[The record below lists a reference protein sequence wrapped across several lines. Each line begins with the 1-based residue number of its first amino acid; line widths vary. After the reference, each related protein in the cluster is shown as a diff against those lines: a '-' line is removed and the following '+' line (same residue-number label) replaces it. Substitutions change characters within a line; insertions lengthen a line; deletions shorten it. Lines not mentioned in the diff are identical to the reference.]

1 MAQTPGDYKMGRSFL
16 SKILCITVSLLFAA
30 AVLAAAE
37 PSTSLSASKQV
48 DTGKQYFNDGRFEE
62 ALSAWNVALDE
73 YRRADDKL
81 GQARVLRNKAQAY
94 MSMGH
99 AYQAIGSLQSA
110 LKLAKTAGD
119 EQLAA
124 QLAGSLGTAYLL
136 SNRTDEARTLL
147 EQAVAEERAAGR
159 YASAA
164 VAGNNLGSLLASTGE
179 FDAAIPVYQQAISD
193 AKKAGN
199 SGLAV
204 KGSVNIARALV
215 ESKREKE
222 ALAELK
228 NAAGQTKAL
237 EPSHEKAF
245 VLISIG
251 RLYLRLAGNPELNT
265 DELNQRA
272 DQALNAAATVA
283 ESIDDNRAMS
293 YAYGYLGALYEQ
305 EGRTEDAMSYTVKA
319 LRKLA
324 GTQAPEIRYRW
335 EWQEAR
341 LLRAE
346 GKTEEAINAYQ
357 RAVGDL
363 KTIRP
368 ELVAGYM
375 GRRGDFREE
384 TGQLYLDLADLLLK
398 RATAHAGTPAAEAD
412 LREVRSTVEL
422 LKGAE
427 LADYFQDDCVATLK
441 AKTTGIDSLGEH
453 TAAIYPI
460 ILPDRLEILVSLPDG
475 MKRYSVPVGAQEL
488 NAEVNRFRALLEKR
502 TTNQYRRPAKTL
514 YGWLIQPLEKDLAAQ
529 KIDTLVFIPDG
540 ALRTV
545 PLSALYDG
553 KDFVISRYAVATIPG
568 LTLTDARPLPR
579 EHIELLA
586 AGLSDS
592 VQGFPPLPN
601 VEEEIARIHK
611 LYDGTTLEN
620 KNFTTV
626 NFGKDLEERPY
637 SIVHVASHGEFQKDA
652 ENTFLLTYD
661 GKLNMDTL
669 QGYMAST
676 TYREQPVEL
685 LTLSACQTAV
695 GDDKAALGLGGVAV
709 KAGARSAL
717 ATLWYINDQSSSILV
732 TDFYEDLKKPGVSK
746 ARALQQA
753 QLKLLKDRRYDH
765 PSYWSPF
772 LLIGNWL

>member
-1 MAQTPGDYKMGRSFL
+1 MERSFL
-16 SKILCITVSLLFAA
+16 LNVLCIIASFLFTAS
-30 AVLAAAE
+30 VVTAAE
-37 PSTSLSASKQV
+37 PSTSVSTANQV
-48 DTGKQYFNDGRFEE
+48 DTGKKYFNYGQFEE
-62 ALSAWNVALDE
+62 ALSAWNVALEE
-73 YRRADDKL
+73 YRRADDKG
-81 GQARVLRNKAQAY
+81 GQARVLQNKAEAY

-99 AYQAIGSLQSA
+99 SYQAISSLQSA
-110 LKLAKTAGD
+110 LKLAKAAGD
-119 EQLAA
+119 DQLAA
-124 QLAGSLGTAYLL
+124 QVAGSLGTAYLL
-136 SNRTDEARTLL
+136 SNRTEEAKTLL
-147 EQAVAEERAAGR
+147 EKAAAEERTAGR
-159 YASAA
+159 PASAA
-164 VAGNNLGSLLASTGE
+164 VAGNNLGNLLASAGDYE
-179 FDAAIPVYQQAISD
+179 AAIPVYHQAVSD
-193 AKKAGN
+193 AQAAGN
-199 SGLAV
+199 NGLAV

-215 ESKREKE
+215 ESRRETE

-228 NAAGQTKAL
+228 RATVQAKAL
-237 EPSHEKAF
+237 PPSHEKAF

-251 RLYLRLAGNPELNT
+251 RLYLRLADIPGAETHELERLAYET
-265 DELNQRA
+265 LSK
-272 DQALNAAATVA
+272 AATVA
-283 ESIDDNRAMS
+283 ESIGDIRAMS
-293 YAYGYLGALYEQ
+293 YAYGYLGELYEQ

-319 LRKLA
+319 LQKLA

-341 LLRAE
+341 LLQAE
-346 GKTEEAINAYQ
+346 GKTDAAINAYQ
-357 RAVGDL
+357 RAVNDL
-363 KTIRP
+363 QSRRP

-384 TGQLYLDLADLLLK
+384 TGQLYLDLADLMLK
-398 RATAHAGTPAAEAD
+398 RAATHAGTPQAQAD

-427 LADYFQDDCVATLK
+427 LADYFQDDCVAALK

-460 ILPDRLEILVSLPDG
+460 ILPDRLQLLVSLPDG
-475 MKRYSVPVGAQEL
+475 MKQYSIPVSAKEL
-488 NAEVNRFRALLEKR
+488 NAEVNDFRALLEKR
-502 TTNQYRRPAKTL
+502 TTNQYRRGGMKL
-514 YGWLIQPLEKDLAAQ
+514 YAWLIQPLEKSLKAQ
-529 KIDTLVFIPDG
+529 NIDTLVFVPDG
-540 ALRTV
+540 TLRTI
-545 PLSALYDG
+545 PLAALYDG
-553 KDFVISRYAVATIPG
+553 KDFLIAKFAVATIPG
-568 LTLTDARPLPR
+568 LTLTDPRPLPR

-586 AGLSDS
+586 AGLTES

-601 VEEEIARIHK
+601 VAGEIDEIHK
-611 LYDGTTLEN
+611 LYDGAKLEN
-620 KNFTTV
+620 SSFTLSNFQQ
-626 NFGKDLEERPY
+626 DLAKQAY
-637 SIVHVASHGEFQKDA
+637 SIVHVASHGKFEKDA
-652 ENTFLLTYD
+652 QNTFLLTYD

-669 QGYMAST
+669 QSDMAST

-746 ARALQQA
+746 AKALQQA
-753 QLKLLKDRRYDH
+753 QIELLKDRRYDH

>member
-1 MAQTPGDYKMGRSFL
+1 MGRSLL
-16 SKILCITVSLLFAA
+16 SKIFWITVSLLFTAV
-30 AVLAAAE
+30 VLAAAE
-37 PSTSLSASKQV
+37 PSTSLSATRQI
-48 DTGKQYFNDGRFEE
+48 DTGEQYFNDGRFEE
-62 ALSAWNVALDE
+62 ALSAWNLALDE

-81 GQARVLRNKAQAY
+81 GQACVLQNKAEAY

-119 EQLAA
+119 EQLTA

-164 VAGNNLGSLLASTGE
+164 VAGNNLGSLLASTSD
-179 FDAAIPVYQQAISD
+179 FDEAIPVYQQAISD
-193 AKKAGN
+193 AQKAGN
-199 SGLAV
+199 SSLAV
-204 KGSVNIARALV
+204 KGTVNIARTLV

-222 ALAELK
+222 ALIDLDRATVQ
-228 NAAGQTKAL
+228 AKAL
-237 EPSHEKAF
+237 QPSHEKAF

-251 RLYLRLAGNPELNT
+251 RLYLRLAGNTKLNT

-272 DQALNAAATVA
+272 YQTLNTASTIA

-305 EGRTEDAMSYTVKA
+305 EGRIEHAMGYTVKA
-319 LRKLA
+319 LQKLE
-324 GTQAPEIRYRW
+324 GTQSPEIRYRW

-346 GKTEEAINAYQ
+346 GKTDAAINAYQ

-363 KTIRP
+363 KSIRA

-398 RATAHAGTPAAEAD
+398 RASAEAGTPAAEAD
-412 LREVRSTVEL
+412 LHEVRSTVEL

-427 LADYFQDDCVATLK
+427 LADYFQDDCVAALK
-441 AKTTGIDSLGEH
+441 AKTTGIDSLGER

-460 ILPDRLEILVSLPDG
+460 ILPDRLEILASLPDG
-475 MKRYSVPVGAQEL
+475 IKRYSVPVSAQEL

-502 TTNQYRRPAKTL
+502 TTNQYRRPAETI

-540 ALRTV
+540 ALRTI
-545 PLSALYDG
+545 PLSTLYDG

-568 LTLTDARPLPR
+568 LTLTDPRPLPR

-586 AGLSDS
+586 AGLSDG

-601 VEEEIARIHK
+601 VTEEIARIHK

-620 KNFTTV
+620 KNFTST
-626 NFGKDLEERPY
+626 NFGKDLDERPY
-637 SIVHVASHGEFQKDA
+637 SIVHVASHGKFQKDA

-669 QGYMAST
+669 QEYMTST

-746 ARALQQA
+746 AKALQEA

>member
-1 MAQTPGDYKMGRSFL
+1 MGRSFL
-16 SKILCITVSLLFAA
+16 SKILCITVSLLFTAA
-30 AVLAAAE
+30 ALAAAE
-37 PSTSLSASKQV
+37 PSTSLSATKQV
-48 DTGKQYFNDGRFEE
+48 DIGVQYFNDGRFEE
-62 ALSAWNVALDE
+62 ALSAWNAALDE
-73 YRRADDKL
+73 YRRADDKVA
-81 GQARVLRNKAQAY
+81 QARVLQKKAEAY

-110 LKLAKTAGD
+110 MKLAKTAGD

-124 QLAGSLGTAYLL
+124 QLAGSLGTAYML

-164 VAGNNLGSLLASTGE
+164 VAGNNLGGLLASAGDY
-179 FDAAIPVYQQAISD
+179 DAAIPVYRQAITD
-193 AKKAGN
+193 AQKAGD

-204 KGSVNIARALV
+204 KGSVNIARALA

-228 NAAGQTKAL
+228 QATGQAKAL
-237 EPSHEKAF
+237 QPSHEKAF

-251 RLYLRLAGNPELNT
+251 RLYMHLAGNPELDT

-272 DQALNAAATVA
+272 DEMLNAAAGVA

-305 EGRTEDAMSYTVKA
+305 EGRADDAMSYTVKA
-319 LRKLA
+319 MRNLA

-346 GKTEEAINAYQ
+346 GKTGEAINAYQ

-375 GRRGDFREE
+375 GRRSDFRED

-398 RATAHAGTPAAEAD
+398 RASAHAGTPAAEAD

-488 NAEVNRFRALLEKR
+488 NGEVNHLRALLEKR
-502 TTNQYRRPAKTL
+502 TTNQYRRPAETI
-514 YGWLIQPLEKDLAAQ
+514 YGWLIQPLEKDLAAH

-540 ALRTV
+540 ALRTI

-568 LTLTDARPLPR
+568 LTLTDPRPLPR

-620 KNFTTV
+620 KNFTSTK
-626 NFGKDLEERPY
+626 FGKDLDERPY
-637 SIVHVASHGEFQKDA
+637 SIVHVASHGKFQKDA

-732 TDFYEDLKKPGVSK
+732 ADFYEELKKPEVSK
-746 ARALQQA
+746 ARALQEA
-753 QLKLLKDRRYDH
+753 QLELMKDRRYDH
-765 PSYWSPF
+765 PGYWSPF